1 MTSLSLLILVF
12 FLTTCYATNVKW
24 TAGKHDPKNRAAT
37 APRSQKY
44 WDKHNIKRPDYGKTD
59 AEIRAERGE
68 TSDSTRI
75 AMLLVLGGLAYGGYH
90 IYITRGADG
99 FRWGGGRKRL
109 TEEEERQARLARFE
123 NIGAKE
129 E

>member
-1 MTSLSLLILVF
+1 MFVLL
-12 FLTTCYATNVKW
+12 LTTCYATNVKW
-24 TAGKHDPKNRAAT
+24 TAGEHDPKNRAAT

-44 WDKHNIKRPDYGKTD
+44 WDKHNVKRPDYGKTD

-75 AMLLVLGGLAYGGYH
+75 VMLLVLGGLAYSGYH
-90 IYITRGADG
+90 MYITRAADG
-99 FRWGGGRKRL
+99 FRLGGGRKRL